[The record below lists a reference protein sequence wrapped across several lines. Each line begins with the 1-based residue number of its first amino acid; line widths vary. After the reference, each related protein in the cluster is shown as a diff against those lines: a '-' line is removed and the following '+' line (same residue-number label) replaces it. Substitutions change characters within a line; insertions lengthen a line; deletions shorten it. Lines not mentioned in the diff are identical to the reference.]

1 MTEYEHMIKE
11 FMPSLKASAARI
23 MYNDKRMKQEDIAK
37 FLGITQAAVSKYLSG
52 RYSNTVKKFE
62 SKLNKAEVAAFVDM
76 IVNSNAYDSQRV
88 VCKMCARNLSF
99 ECNLMIK

>member
-11 FMPSLKASAARI
+11 FMPSLRAKAAKI
-23 MYNDKRMKQEDIAK
+23 MYDERKLRQEDIAR

-52 RYSNTVKKFE
+52 KYSDTVKVFE
-62 SKLNKAEVAAFVDM
+62 STLKKSEVEVFVDRM
-76 IVNSNAYDSQRV
+76 VADRPYESQKV

-99 ECNLMIK
+99 DCNLMIK

>member
-11 FMPSLKASAARI
+11 FMPSLRASAARI
-23 MYNDKRMKQEDIAK
+23 MYDEKKIKQEDIAR

-52 RYSNTVKKFE
+52 RYSSTVKQFE
-62 SKLNKAEVAAFVDM
+62 LRLNEKEVRMFVDK
-76 IVNSNAYDSQRV
+76 ITASKAYESQKV

-99 ECNLMIK
+99 ECSLMVK